1 MRPTTPGRI
10 AASRSVL
17 MYQAS
22 DPAAPSSRHVV
33 TPLDDCDRTNGDRR
47 TMDVEPSPTTSDLE
61 EAVSVFLQCRRRLF
75 GIAYRVLGSVVE
87 AEDVVQE
94 VWLRWQNT
102 DRSVVVSPVAFL
114 SSATT
119 RLAINVAQSARVRRE
134 TYIGPW
140 LPEPVDT
147 SSDPELGAQRAEALE
162 LALLLVLEKLSP
174 TERAAYVLREAF
186 DYAYPEIAEILQLSL
201 VNVRKIVSR
210 ARRRLSDEPRESVD
224 TAEHRRLLSAFVSA
238 AQTGDVAS
246 LEALLTPDVVSLS
259 DGNGMRGCAR
269 IPVLGRAHVAK
280 MVTYPVFWREAEA
293 KLVDANGS
301 TGALLYRDGQ
311 AIAFMAMAASREG
324 IHQLMWV
331 FSPSKI
337 AALLESR
344 SRFATASEDADPV
357 R

>member
-1 MRPTTPGRI
+1 
-10 AASRSVL
+10 
-17 MYQAS
+17 
-22 DPAAPSSRHVV
+22 
-33 TPLDDCDRTNGDRR
+33 
-47 TMDVEPSPTTSDLE
+47 MDLEPSPTTSDLE
-61 EAVSVFLQCRRRLF
+61 EAVSVFVQHRNRLF
-75 GIAYRVLGSVVE
+75 GIAYRVLGSAVE

-94 VWLRWQNT
+94 VWLRWQKT
-102 DRSVVVSPVAFL
+102 DRSVVLSPVAFL

-162 LALLLVLEKLSP
+162 MALLLVLERLSP
-174 TERAAYVLREAF
+174 AERAAYVLREAF

-210 ARRRLSDEPRESVD
+210 ARKHLSEEQRGSVD
-224 TAEHRRLLSAFVSA
+224 AAEHRRLLNVFVAA

-246 LEALLTPDVVSLS
+246 LEALLTPGIVSLS

-269 IPVLGRAHVAK
+269 IPVLGRARVAK
-280 MVTYPVFWREAEA
+280 MVTYPKLWRGAEPRM
-293 KLVDANGS
+293 VDANGS
-301 TGALLYRDGQ
+301 TGVLVQRDGQ
-311 AIAFMAMAASREG
+311 AIAFMTLAASEEG
-324 IHQLMWV
+324 VHQLMWV

-337 AALLESR
+337 AAFIDSGSR
-344 SRFATASEDADPV
+344 CSAAGNRK
-357 R
+357 